1 MSLTDS
7 APISRMVRYQ
17 VPRLLVSPRRRA
29 IMLWR
34 TSMPRR
40 RSLMVSSLNVSS
52 NSIWVI
58 VGWIVL
64 TQNSMLFCSLLE

>member
-29 IMLWR
+29 INI
-34 TSMPRR
+34 P
-40 RSLMVSSLNVSS
+40 
-52 NSIWVI
+52 
-58 VGWIVL
+58 
-64 TQNSMLFCSLLE
+64 LEDFRELSRARNAGGQKGANE